1 MTAYGFVEAQKAA
14 HQVTTM
20 CRVLGVSTSGYYA
33 WRTRGLSPHAES
45 DSKLTTL
52 IRLVYENSRSIYGA
66 PRIYAELKEMG
77 VRCAKKRVARLMRE
91 AGLVG
96 VHRRRN
102 RGCTRR
108 RPQDPLAPDLV
119 QRQFEVAAPNSLW
132 VGDITQHPTAEG
144 SLYLAA
150 IIDAFSRKVVGWAMG
165 ERATAELVI
174 EALHMAVQNRR
185 PDAGTVHHSDH
196 GCQYTALAFGK
207 AAREAGL
214 VTSMGTVGDALDNAL
229 AESFFASLQ
238 TELLDRR
245 RWETKQALRS
255 AIFEYVEAFYNRR
268 RRHSALGYLS
278 PEEFERRRAAQKES
292 IGENSAA

>member
-1 MTAYGFVEAQKAA
+1 M
-14 HQVTTM
+14 
-20 CRVLGVSTSGYYA
+20 LGVSTSGYYA
-33 WRTRGLSPHAES
+33 WRTRGSSPHAES
-45 DSKLTTL
+45 DSKLTAL
-52 IRLVYENSRSIYGA
+52 IRLVYENSRNIYGA
-66 PRIYAELKEMG
+66 PRIYAELRELG

-174 EALHMAVQNRR
+174 AALNMAVRNRR

-196 GCQYTALAFGK
+196 GCQYTALVGL

-245 RWETKQALRS
+245 HWETRPALRS

-278 PEEFERRRAAQKES
+278 PDEFERRRAAQKEP
-292 IGENSAA
+292 IRENSAA